1 VLVFCYPAAPGNFT
15 ERRIMPDYPISE
27 ALPSTLFDVV
37 IAGAGVVGCALARRF
52 TLEGASVLVLEK
64 ASDILEGA
72 SKGNSAILHTGF
84 DAPDGSVEQQCI
96 VDGYHEYLRIREKFN
111 LPLLRCGAL
120 VLAWTEAE
128 EQRLE
133 AIVDAAHGN
142 GIEDASLLG
151 ERRTR
156 DREPGLGPGVRAA
169 VHVPGEYVID
179 PWSSPYAYLLQALQN
194 GASLVRNCE
203 LVGGSFDADAWRLQ
217 TSRGEVRGRQL
228 INCSG
233 LFGDRVDQSLLG
245 EAAFE
250 IRPRK
255 GQFVVFD
262 KSARS
267 LVNSILLP
275 VPTEFSKGIVVCPTI
290 FGNLL
295 VGPTAEE
302 QDSRTDAA
310 VDAEQLR
317 MLKRRGSE
325 ILPGLEAHA
334 VTATYAGIRPATEH
348 KDYQIRDYPE
358 RHYISVSGIR
368 STGLSAAL
376 GIARRV
382 HDLYTR
388 VAGRRA
394 ALENYSWPRV
404 PGLADPGPRDWE
416 QAGNGGI
423 VCHCELVTRREILAA
438 LDGPLAARSLGGLK
452 RRTRVTM
459 GRCQGFYCS
468 GELSEMTAD
477 HFQQPLAEPK
487 D

>member
-1 VLVFCYPAAPGNFT
+1 VLGFCYPAAPGNFT
-15 ERRIMPDYPISE
+15 GGLIMPDYPFSE
-27 ALPSTLFDVV
+27 ALPSALFDVV

-52 TLEGASVLVLEK
+52 TLEGAKVLVLEK
-64 ASDILEGA
+64 ASDILDGA

-84 DAPDGSVEQQCI
+84 DAPGGSVEQQCI
-96 VDGYHEYLRIREKFN
+96 VDGYHEFLRIREKLN
-111 LPLLRCGAL
+111 LPLLQCGAL
-120 VLAWTEAE
+120 VIAWNETE

-133 AIVDAAHGN
+133 AIVEAAHGN
-142 GIEDASLLG
+142 GIGDASLLS
-151 ERRTR
+151 ERQVRGI
-156 DREPGLGPGVRAA
+156 EPGLGAGVRAA

-179 PWSSPYAYLLQALQN
+179 PWSTPYAYLLQALQN
-194 GASLVRNCE
+194 GASLVRDCE
-203 LVGGSFDADAWRLQ
+203 LGGGSVDADGWRLQ
-217 TSRGEVRGRQL
+217 TSRGEIRTRQL
-228 INCSG
+228 INCGG
-233 LFGDRVDQSLLG
+233 LFGDRLDRSLLG
-245 EAAFE
+245 ESGFE

-262 KSARS
+262 KSARA
-267 LVNSILLP
+267 LLNSVLLP
-275 VPTEFSKGIVVCPTI
+275 VPTEITKGIVVCPTI

-310 VDAEQLR
+310 VDADQLR
-317 MLKRRGSE
+317 MLIRRGRE

-334 VTATYAGIRPATEH
+334 ITATYAGIRPATEH
-348 KDYQIRDYPE
+348 KDYQIRCYPE
-358 RHYISVSGIR
+358 RRYISVSGIR

-382 HDLYTR
+382 YDRYAETGVSHLPL
-388 VAGRRA
+388 AHC
-394 ALENYSWPRV
+394 SWPRV
-404 PGLADPGPRDWE
+404 PGLADGGPRDW
-416 QAGNGGI
+416 QQPGNGGI
-423 VCHCELVTRREILAA
+423 VCHCELVTRREIRAA

-477 HFQQPLAEPK
+477 YFRQPLAESK
-487 D
+487 K

>member
-1 VLVFCYPAAPGNFT
+1 
-15 ERRIMPDYPISE
+15 MPDYSFRE

-84 DAPDGSVEQQCI
+84 DAPGGSVEQQCI
-96 VDGYHEYLRIREKFN
+96 VDGYHEYLRIREKFD
-111 LPLLRCGAL
+111 LPLLQCGAL
-120 VLAWTEAE
+120 VLAWNEAE
-128 EQRLE
+128 EQRLD
-133 AIVDAAHGN
+133 AIVAAAHGN

-151 ERRTR
+151 ARQVRAM
-156 DREPGLGPGVRAA
+156 EPGLGSGLRAA
-169 VHVPGEYVID
+169 VHVPREYVID

-194 GASLVRNCE
+194 GASLVRDCE
-203 LVGGSFDADAWRLQ
+203 LLGGSFDAGGWRLQ
-217 TSRGEVRGRQL
+217 TSRGEIRGRQL

-233 LFGDRVDQSLLG
+233 LFGDRVDRGLLG
-245 EAAFE
+245 ESDFE

-262 KSARS
+262 KSARA

-275 VPTEFSKGIVVCPTI
+275 VPTEVTKGIVVCPTI

-302 QDSRTDAA
+302 QHSRSDAA

-317 MLKRRGSE
+317 MLERRGRE
-325 ILPGLEAHA
+325 ILPALAAHSI
-334 VTATYAGIRPATEH
+334 TATYAGIRPATEH
-348 KDYQIRDYPE
+348 KDYQIRSYPE
-358 RHYISVSGIR
+358 RHYISVGGIR

-382 HDLYTR
+382 YDLYAQQ
-388 VAGRRA
+388 AGRRP

-404 PGLADPGPRDWE
+404 PRLADPGPRDW
-416 QAGNGGI
+416 QQPGNGGI

-468 GELSEMTAD
+468 GELSELTAD
-477 HFQQPLAEPK
+477 YFRHPLAEPK

>member
-1 VLVFCYPAAPGNFT
+1 VLVFYYPAAPGNFT
-15 ERRIMPDYPISE
+15 GRRIMPDYPFSD
-27 ALPSTLFDVV
+27 ALPSALFDVV

-52 TLEGASVLVLEK
+52 TLEGARVLVLEK

-84 DAPDGSVEQQCI
+84 DAPGGSVEKQCI

-111 LPLLRCGAL
+111 LPLLQCGAL
-120 VLAWTEAE
+120 VLAWNEE
-128 EQRLE
+128 QEQRLE

-142 GIEDASLLG
+142 GIKDASILG
-151 ERRTR
+151 EPQIRTM
-156 DREPGLGPGVRAA
+156 EPGLGPGVRAA

-194 GASLVRNCE
+194 GADLVRDCE
-203 LVGGSFDADAWRLQ
+203 LLSGRFDTDAWRLQ
-217 TSRGEVRGRQL
+217 TDRGEIRGRFL

-233 LFGDRVDQSLLG
+233 LFGDRIDRSLLG

-262 KSARS
+262 KSARA

-275 VPTEFSKGIVVCPTI
+275 VPGEFSKGIVVCPTI

-302 QDSRTDAA
+302 QDSRTDAG
-310 VDAEQLR
+310 VDAERLHMLR
-317 MLKRRGSE
+317 RRGSE
-325 ILPGLEAHA
+325 ILPALEAHS
-334 VTATYAGIRPATEH
+334 VTATYAGIRPATEY
-348 KDYQIRDYPE
+348 KDYQIRSYPE
-358 RHYISVSGIR
+358 RHYISVGGIR

-376 GIARRV
+376 GIAQRV
-382 HDLYTR
+382 HDFYAQVVDRQT
-388 VAGRRA
+388 
-394 ALENYSWPRV
+394 ALENYAWPRV
-404 PGLADPGPRDWE
+404 PCLADPGPRDW
-416 QAGNGGI
+416 QQPGNGGI

-477 HFQQPLAEPK
+477 CFRLPLAEPRA
-487 D
+487 